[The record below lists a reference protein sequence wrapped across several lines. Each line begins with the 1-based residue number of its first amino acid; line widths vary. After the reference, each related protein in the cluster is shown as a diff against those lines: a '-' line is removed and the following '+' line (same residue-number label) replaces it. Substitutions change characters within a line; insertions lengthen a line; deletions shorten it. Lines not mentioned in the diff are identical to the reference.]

1 MKLLMKIV
9 KSSLNEIDVFGTRQ
23 ETRAIVGVA
32 ADSFTDESLNKFL
45 ESNEQDIRN
54 FSRERLYA
62 K

>member
-23 ETRAIVGVA
+23 ETRAIVGEIKEA
-32 ADSFTDESLNKFL
+32 IMQTKF
-45 ESNEQDIRN
+45 N
-54 FSRERLYA
+54 LYP

>member
-23 ETRAIVGVA
+23 ETRTIVGVA
-32 ADSFTDESLNKFL
+32 ADSFTGESLSKFL

>member
-23 ETRAIVGVA
+23 ETRAIVGG
-32 ADSFTDESLNKFL
+32 ADQFIKRY
-45 ESNEQDIRN
+45 SNIKVNVFDNNGKAIKHNGE
-54 FSRERLYA
+54 

>member
-23 ETRAIVGVA
+23 ETCAIVGGA
-32 ADSFTDESLNKFL
+32 ADSFTGESLNKFL

-62 K
+62 E